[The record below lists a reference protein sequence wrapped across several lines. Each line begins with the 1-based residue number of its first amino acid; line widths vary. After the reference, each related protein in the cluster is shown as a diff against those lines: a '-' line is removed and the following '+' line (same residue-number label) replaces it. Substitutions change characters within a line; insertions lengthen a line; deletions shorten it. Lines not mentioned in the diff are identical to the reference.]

1 MFDLFPVFPDEVF
14 NYLRSENIIDEV
26 SSHTRL
32 IFSHN
37 IFFDYAVNLYVIPNE
52 YEKLLSF
59 IKEDETR
66 PFFLRPSF
74 IYFFTTLWYNERE
87 KFWNFYFQLTEKK
100 TKEIQLLVRLILNGV
115 VVSEYSKIEE
125 LSPIIYHDSETQK
138 PILIRNILQSIRFS
152 KPQLNHND
160 IELLLTLSQNLEGS
174 DFYIFDFAFLL
185 ERAIDGKMLSDD
197 KEKSG
202 VAARSLLNH
211 ILNKRNSTNKYFLD
225 RIGAYRGVELV
236 SKTYSTNKS
245 ESQKTLS
252 RIFGMLEEPDF
263 EIHYF
268 SQLSECVK
276 YFIHDDPKF
285 VAQVYKV
292 VFSHNELSQEQT
304 QMGASV
310 LMNFTSNRRQDF
322 ELNYFRLEQFFPTF
336 LNTSPFHAIAIGLEI
351 VNSDLQ
357 KEMESKSNPRHESL
371 SYSGSILQYM
381 PDLSF
386 IWSASGYNLSRGPA
400 KLATEI
406 IRFLDDLISKN
417 QKYSEL
423 VLAYIKNAKAAFAW
437 KELLKLGIKHPNE
450 LKSLL
455 YPLLI
460 NPVFIQYPDT
470 RYEATELIQKLI
482 EILNNEEIKDIEE
495 AIFLIYNESDSKSL
509 TSALSSIPFER
520 LQLERSKIFMQ
531 GKEPVQNEP
540 DFTTSFSSGA
550 FTTEMWLEEQGV
562 DFSNPE
568 NEELSKQSN
577 KLEVFNHE
585 FLNSTPQ
592 VEQYQ
597 ESLTIV
603 KQLYSKLFSRKK
615 EDIQEDLYYSVL
627 REISQTLAIISR
639 NLNDISNEDYK
650 FLRSVLIECF
660 LFKSKYENDVDSS
673 AQFGWS
679 PTPRVNASEAIFN
692 LYKKDEDSESFKLY
706 LEALNDS
713 SAIIRYH
720 SSKNLIEFSKINYG
734 EYWTLLLER
743 LKRENDSFVYASLL
757 NNIKFQLDKL
767 QNQAKEVLDIIS
779 VKSIYIKG
787 EAFIENYAYV
797 LIWLLRA
804 HKNDEAKNKL
814 LQAHTDLH
822 LCKTI
827 IFKFFEKL
835 HPSYPANDFIE
846 HPEKFYSIIEILQHY
861 LNECFRILKNVG
873 EEEFNSENEK
883 VKNSLS
889 IINEIVVRIFF
900 QLGEAR
906 LGRQNFKLPINEDNR
921 RAFYFLIKPLY
932 LQIITLS
939 SEIKG
944 SGLITGGTAHY
955 FIQSLNKVLSYDAKD
970 ILSMISTITKLATTT
985 GYTFDSSAINEIVS
999 ITEKLFADHRGLLL
1013 QDESFKNLI
1022 NLLDL
1027 YINSGW
1033 TEALELLWKLDEVF
1047 K

>member
-125 LSPIIYHDSETQK
+125 LSPMIYHDSETQK

-550 FTTEMWLEEQGV
+550 FTTEMWLEEQ
-562 DFSNPE
+562 E
-568 NEELSKQSN
+568 
-577 KLEVFNHE
+577 
-585 FLNSTPQ
+585 
-592 VEQYQ
+592 
-597 ESLTIV
+597 
-603 KQLYSKLFSRKK
+603 LFSRKK

-827 IFKFFEKL
+827 IFKFFEK
-835 HPSYPANDFIE
+835 F
-846 HPEKFYSIIEILQHY
+846 